1 MKKLL
6 VLFSVLLFL
15 ACSSLPKEISIV
27 QNGQFDE
34 FDFTVKQ
41 MVQSNWENP
50 LWKVVDGKVVV
61 SGELE
66 NEGERTNY
74 ALEFSVN
81 TQENTFE
88 FDRLF
93 IDGEEADDFSTM
105 MIITIMAL
113 TTAIALDANLSE

>member
-1 MKKLL
+1 MKKML
-6 VLFSVLLFL
+6 VLILALLFL
-15 ACSSLPKEISIV
+15 ACSSLPKEIGIV

-50 LWKVVDGKVVV
+50 LWKVVDGKVIV
-61 SGELE
+61 SGDLE
-66 NEGERTNY
+66 NEGEKTNY

-81 TQENTFE
+81 TQEKNFE
-88 FDRLF
+88 FNRLF

-113 TTAIALDANLSE
+113 TTAIALDATLPE